1 MSKRTGGES
10 FRVSE
15 CHIWAAIS
23 YLDSPTDYREYI
35 SQHPPA
41 IRPSLASEVVM
52 LASHKRRQRHRGSLN
67 EAVGWTVPAV
77 LLVIAGVFLYL
88 VSCS

>member
-1 MSKRTGGES
+1 MNKRTGGES
-10 FRVSE
+10 FHVRE

-35 SQHPPA
+35 SQHPRA

-52 LASHKRRQRHRGSLN
+52 LASHKRRQGLRGSLSK
-67 EAVGWTVPAV
+67 AIGWTVPAV
-77 LLVIAGVFLYL
+77 LLVIAGMFVYL
-88 VSCS
+88 VSSS